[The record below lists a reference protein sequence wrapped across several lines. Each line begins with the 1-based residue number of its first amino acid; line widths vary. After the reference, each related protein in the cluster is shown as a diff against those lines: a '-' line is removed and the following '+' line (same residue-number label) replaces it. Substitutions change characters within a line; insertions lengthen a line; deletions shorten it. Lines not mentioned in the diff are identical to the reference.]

1 MSKSTHKQTIEL
13 IKKAQSGDKQ
23 ARDRLIEDNLGLVWS
38 IVERFKNRQA
48 NLDDLFQVG
57 CLALLDAIKRF
68 DVGSGNKFAT
78 YAVPTIYGNIQRF
91 LRDDTLVRVPR
102 PIKDLS
108 YKIIKEE
115 LQDKDPEYINDVLKV
130 DDIDLVVQTLK
141 YLQEGGTVKSIYE
154 AIYNDRKS
162 DPIRVVD
169 QIEKDVNSDRW
180 FDYIALKQAI
190 KQLDNR
196 ERQIINLRYYK
207 DMTQKQV
214 AEILGVTQV
223 TVSRWEKQAI
233 KKLHTLMS
241 EEEKER
247 ETKLG
252 KVI

>member
-1 MSKSTHKQTIEL
+1 MSKLTHKQIIEL

-23 ARDRLIEDNLGLVWS
+23 ARDMLIEDNLGLVWS

-48 NLDDLFQVG
+48 DFDDLFQAG
-57 CLALLDAIKRF
+57 CLALMNVIKYF
-68 DVGSGNKFAT
+68 DVGSGNKFST
-78 YAVPTIYGNIQRF
+78 YAVPAIYRSIQRF
-91 LRDDTLVRVPR
+91 LRDDAPVRVPR
-102 PIKDLS
+102 SIKDLS
-108 YKIIKEE
+108 YRIIKEE

-130 DDIDLVVQTLK
+130 NDVDLVVQSLK
-141 YLQEGGTVKSIYE
+141 YLQEGTVRSIYE
-154 AIYNDRKS
+154 AIYDDRKS

-207 DMTQKQV
+207 GMTQKQV